1 MQAGALASGYQQS
14 STGFSISSGGNSML
28 TSRVQRMTSQRIPT
42 PGFSNP
48 SNERDNNANNQ
59 SLLNLESFS
68 NVSAFAADESTIGSQ
83 PM

>member
-14 STGFSISSGGNSML
+14 STGFPISSGGNSML
-28 TSRVQRMTSQRIPT
+28 ISRVQRMTSQRIPT

-48 SNERDNNANNQ
+48 SNEWDNNANNQ
-59 SLLNLESFS
+59 SFLNPESFY

-83 PM
+83 AM